1 MTPESFLSEVYDP
14 MEDLP
19 DDIEFAFTL
28 RPDPDPAMGQYVLAF
43 EGQATAWDDDIGDD
57 RPVGQIRG
65 HRIDLVSAL
74 HDGLGQDVLLESLTP
89 EIADFAQAVLSDG
102 RCLLPA
108 VELSGLAAEEC
119 DGVVYIAELLVEPGF
134 RGRGVGT
141 TLLHRLGATIDLAH
155 CLIALKAL
163 PLREDHAQVSTDAEV
178 ARVKRF
184 YARNGFTQAQGEYM
198 VKDARLCEAIKKRLA
213 GRHPG

>member
-1 MTPESFLSEVYDP
+1 
-14 MEDLP
+14 MEDRTN
-19 DDIEFAFTL
+19 DIEFAFTL
-28 RPDPDPAMGQYVLAF
+28 RPDPDSEIGQYVLAF
-43 EGQATAWDDDIGDD
+43 EGQATVWDDELGDD
-57 RPVGQIRG
+57 RPVGNIRG

-74 HDGLGQDVLLESLTP
+74 HDGLRQDGLLESLTP

-108 VELSGLAAEEC
+108 AALSGLAAEEC
-119 DGVVYIAELLVEPGF
+119 DCVVYIAELWVEPAF
-134 RGRGVGT
+134 RGGGVGT
-141 TLLHRLGATIDLAH
+141 TLLRRLGATIDLAH

-163 PLREDHAQVSTDAEV
+163 PLREDHASVSTDAEA

-184 YARNGFTQAQGEYM
+184 YAHNGFTQAQGEYM

-213 GRHPG
+213 GRRPA

>member
-1 MTPESFLSEVYDP
+1 MTMPQRPE
-14 MEDLP
+14 
-19 DDIEFAFTL
+19 DIEFAFSL
-28 RPDPDPAMGQYVLAF
+28 KPDPDQHIGHYVLAF
-43 EGQATAWDDDIGDD
+43 EGHASAWDEDLSDE

-74 HDGLGQDVLLESLTP
+74 QDGIGQEVLLEALTP
-89 EIADFAQAVLSDG
+89 EIAEFAGTVLGDE

-108 VELSGLAAEEC
+108 AELDGLEPTDC
-119 DGVVYIAELLVEPGF
+119 DCIVYIAELWVEPEF
-134 RGRGVGT
+134 RGLGVGT
-141 TLLHRLGATIDLAH
+141 TLLYRLGATIDLTH

-163 PLREDHAQVSTDAEV
+163 PLREDHAQVSTDDEV

-184 YARNGFTQAQGEYM
+184 YARNGFTHAQGEYM

-213 GRHPG
+213 GRRSA

>member
-1 MTPESFLSEVYDP
+1 MPT
-14 MEDLP
+14 EDLP

-28 RPDPDPAMGQYVLAF
+28 KPDSDPAIGQYVIAF
-43 EGQATAWDDDIGDD
+43 EGHATAWDDGLGDD
-57 RPVGQIRG
+57 RPVGNIRG

-74 HDGLGQDVLLESLTP
+74 LDGLGQAELLESLTP
-89 EIADFAQAVLSDG
+89 EIADFALAVLSEG

-108 VELSGLAAEEC
+108 AELSGLAAEEC
-119 DGVVYIAELLVEPGF
+119 DCIVYIAELWVEPDF
-134 RGRGVGT
+134 RGAGIGT
-141 TLLHRLGATIDLAH
+141 TLLRRLGATIDLAH

-184 YARNGFTQAQGEYM
+184 YTRNGFTHAQGEYM

-213 GRHPG
+213 GRQAA

>member
-1 MTPESFLSEVYDP
+1 MTPES
-14 MEDLP
+14 LP

-28 RPDPDPAMGQYVLAF
+28 KSAADTPVGPYVLAF
-43 EGQATAWDDDIGDD
+43 EGQAIAWDDALGDE
-57 RPVGQIRG
+57 RPVGNIRG

-74 HDGLGQDVLLESLTP
+74 QDGLGQDLLLESLTP
-89 EIADFAQAVLSDG
+89 EIADFAAAVLGDG

-108 VELSGLAAEEC
+108 SELAAEEC
-119 DGVVYIAELLVEPGF
+119 DCLTYIAELWVEPEF

-141 TLLHRLGATIDLAH
+141 TLLHRLGATIDLVR

-163 PLREDHAQVSTDAEV
+163 PLREDHAKVSTEAEI
-178 ARVKRF
+178 ARVKAF
-184 YARNGFTQAQGEYM
+184 YARNGFTQVQGEYM

-213 GRHPG
+213 GRRPS

>member
-1 MTPESFLSEVYDP
+1 

-19 DDIEFAFTL
+19 DDIDLAFTL
-28 RPDPDPAMGQYVLAF
+28 KPDPDAAIGQYVLAF
-43 EGQATAWDDDIGDD
+43 EGQATAWDEGLGDD
-57 RPVGQIRG
+57 RPAGHIRG

-74 HDGLGQDVLLESLTP
+74 SDGIGQGELLESLTP
-89 EIADFAQAVLSDG
+89 EIADFAQAVLGDG

-108 VELSGLAAEEC
+108 TEESGLVAEAC
-119 DGVVYIAELLVEPGF
+119 DCLVYIAELWVEPDF
-134 RGRGVGT
+134 RGGGIGT
-141 TLLHRLGATIDLAH
+141 TLLRRLGATIDLEH
-155 CLIALKAL
+155 CLVALKAL

-184 YARNGFTQAQGEYM
+184 YARNGFTQAQGAYR
-198 VKDARLCEAIKKRLA
+198 VKDARLCEAIRKRLA